1 MSSNPLLTTRCARWL
16 ALLERTARG
25 TAPWRP
31 SPRYVP
37 RYHPRPRAPD
47 VPLQR
52 DVQGGTARDARLGR
66 AKRDRQGRAPSQEP
80 LRGGAR
86 AVERGDGP
94 ALLPRDAR
102 APYAGGVRSGQP
114 ATRPGRGRGPL
125 RRRHGAHGGH
135 AQDGAPGA
143 AARRLRH
150 AHERARRA
158 RAGAP
163 GGNRCRRR
171 AGAVVPARRAR
182 LRAVA
187 RALCARRRRD
197 RAGGGRARAL
207 QRGGRGSALPPLRTD
222 LGPAAPPPPAPR
234 VRRSRGPER
243 PASGATAAR
252 CLARGR
258 PPPPRRPLR
267 PLPPGR
273 GGPTFGPGLL
283 GASRVGTPHS
293 NSDSLRRFVIGTAG
307 HIDHGK
313 TALVK
318 ALTGVDTDRW
328 EEEKRRGITIDL
340 GFAPLPLGGDVQAS
354 VVDVP
359 GHEGFVRNM
368 LAGATGIDVALL
380 VIAADEGIMPQTEEH
395 L

>member
-114 ATRPGRGRGPL
+114 ATPPGR
-125 RRRHGAHGGH
+125 
-135 AQDGAPGA
+135 
-143 AARRLRH
+143 
-150 AHERARRA
+150 
-158 RAGAP
+158 
-163 GGNRCRRR
+163 
-171 AGAVVPARRAR
+171 
-182 LRAVA
+182 
-187 RALCARRRRD
+187 
-197 RAGGGRARAL
+197 GRARAL
-207 QRGGRGSALPPLRTD
+207 QRGGRGSALPAVRTD
-222 LGPAAPPPPAPR
+222 LGPAAQPPPAPR

-273 GGPTFGPGLL
+273 GGPTFGP
-283 GASRVGTPHS
+283 
-293 NSDSLRRFVIGTAG
+293 
-307 HIDHGK
+307 
-313 TALVK
+313 
-318 ALTGVDTDRW
+318 
-328 EEEKRRGITIDL
+328 
-340 GFAPLPLGGDVQAS
+340 
-354 VVDVP
+354 
-359 GHEGFVRNM
+359 
-368 LAGATGIDVALL
+368 
-380 VIAADEGIMPQTEEH
+380 
-395 L
+395 